1 MEWKKKKNFYEKIQI
16 KLGGGVKGEKV
27 ETICPFTK
35 IEQKQTQHS
44 NRMREKDTPYYCLDR
59 KNNPKFLWTM
69 IMTSSFLKL
78 KFHNRQVGTNH
89 TKANII

>member
-1 MEWKKKKNFYEKIQI
+1 
-16 KLGGGVKGEKV
+16 LGGGVKGEKV

-59 KNNPKFLWTM
+59 KNNPKFL
-69 IMTSSFLKL
+69 
-78 KFHNRQVGTNH
+78 
-89 TKANII
+89 